1 MIRRDVVQGPHL
13 AGPLLRPSVA
23 EGSGDPGDAGKVA
36 ARVHRGFGSQFF
48 TNNGKYLV
56 AGQLYWWK
64 LVEHHCCLWELI
76 SVLSKAV
83 SVAYF
88 LM

>member
-23 EGSGDPGDAGKVA
+23 EGSGEPGDAGKVA

-56 AGQLYWWK
+56 FY
-64 LVEHHCCLWELI
+64 
-76 SVLSKAV
+76 
-83 SVAYF
+83 
-88 LM
+88 